1 MGNHEVFIMNAERR
15 RCRRHRGGLAPSLFG
30 WSSLSHTHHF
40 HPPLPIS
47 ILSYFCLS
55 FEQRPARDSP
65 AFIQMDTPDKTSPD
79 TAYILRLPYEILV
92 DIVDRAALSDTGKT
106 RFKCDEWTDRTTE
119 WRQSCQQLFDISMV
133 SCDSTTLLYS
143 TLWINCTDM
152 KV

>member
-1 MGNHEVFIMNAERR
+1 
-15 RCRRHRGGLAPSLFG
+15 
-30 WSSLSHTHHF
+30 
-40 HPPLPIS
+40 
-47 ILSYFCLS
+47 
-55 FEQRPARDSP
+55 
-65 AFIQMDTPDKTSPD
+65 MDTPDKTSPD